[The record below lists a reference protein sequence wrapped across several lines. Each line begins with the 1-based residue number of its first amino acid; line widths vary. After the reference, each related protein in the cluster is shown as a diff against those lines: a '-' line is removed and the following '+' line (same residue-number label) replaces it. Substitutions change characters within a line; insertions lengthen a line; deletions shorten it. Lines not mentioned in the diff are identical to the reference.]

1 MVEIIGIIASITVAV
16 SFFMN
21 GETHI
26 RAINIIG
33 SAIFG
38 VYGILIGSI
47 SIILLNAVSIIVNI
61 MKIYKINKEDNSK

>member
-21 GETHI
+21 GETRI
-26 RAINIIG
+26 RTVNIIG

-38 VYGILIGSI
+38 IYGILIGSI